1 MSEAKKEVADKPIG
15 YECRFA
21 VYCPPPQGS
30 DDDYHLVKE
39 IAHYAD
45 GRKEPRTR
53 LVKNFARPFWVTKK
67 GCRNHEQKK
76 EWEELNKL
84 DKFEATQSKL
94 NDAIKKA
101 LDMRWFQGDPRQLSR
116 SPYLYGSDI
125 LSTAVMKKTYQKK
138 WPNLQT
144 PYTVACFDTEK
155 DVVYGTDEIN
165 MATISFGSKVFTA
178 VQKAFVEGLSD
189 VQDRAHATFK
199 KYLGAIDMKMKK
211 GKPNSDGEPTVVDV
225 VEMRGLQWELVIVE
239 SEIDVIVECM
249 KKAHQWKPDFVAI
262 WNIDFDMGMMIK
274 ACDKAGYDPAHLFSD
289 PSMPHDW
296 RHFKYK
302 QGQKQK
308 KTASGKIT
316 PIKPADQWHTVYTP
330 SSFYFIDAMCVYR
343 KIRIAKGEEPSYA
356 LDAILDKILGARKL
370 KFKEAEQYTKLEW
383 HQFMQQNFKLEYIVY
398 NVFDCVSMEMLDET
412 TLDLAVALPGGAGCS
427 DFGNFKSQPRRTVDD
442 LHYFAM
448 DEKGLVI
455 GSTSDEMQTELDSLT
470 LGLENWIV
478 TLPAHLVADNGLQL
492 IEEYPLL
499 RTNIRVHVADLD
511 VSASYPNGEVV
522 FNIGKCTTRKELCSV
537 EGVPEQLQRAQGIN
551 LSGGHTNAVEFCVDM
566 YKLPHMES
574 WLREFKQHNDMPLIE
589 DVTDEEMEFISSL
602 IRSGEG
608 SPTSSVRVQMTT
620 GVTMTMGGEHREI
633 NPNGWIDMTD
643 VDTESDLAGVLF
655 SPVDTMEA

>member
-1 MSEAKKEVADKPIG
+1 MSETNLVKPIG
-15 YECRFA
+15 FECRFA
-21 VYCPPPQGS
+21 VTCAAPSGS
-30 DDDYHLVKE
+30 NDDFHLVKE
-39 IAHYAD
+39 IAHFPD
-45 GRKEPRTR
+45 GSRKAQTR
-53 LVKNFARPFWVTKK
+53 LVKNYKYPFYVTKK
-67 GCRNHEQKK
+67 GCQNHEQKK
-76 EWEELNKL
+76 EWEELTKL
-84 DKFEATQSKL
+84 DKFESTKTER
-94 NDAIKKA
+94 DRAIAKA
-101 LDMRWFQGDPRQLSR
+101 LGMGWFQGDPRQLSR

-125 LSTAVMKKTYQKK
+125 LPTAVLKKTYQKK
-138 WPNLQT
+138 WPELMSQ
-144 PYTVACFDTEK
+144 YSVACFDTEK

-165 MATISFGSKVFTA
+165 MATLSFGKKVFTA
-178 VQKAFVEGLSD
+178 VQKSFVEGLSD
-189 VQDRAHATFK
+189 VPHRAKEAFN
-199 KYLGAIDMKMKK
+199 KYLGAIEMKMKK
-211 GKPNSDGEPTVVDV
+211 GKPNSDGELQTVNV
-225 VEMRGLQWELVIVE
+225 VEMRGLEWELVIVE
-239 SEIDVIVECM
+239 KEIDVIVECM
-249 KKAHQWKPDFVAI
+249 KRAHEWKPDFVAI
-262 WNIDFDMGMMIK
+262 WNIDFDMQMMIK
-274 ACDKAGYDPAHLFSD
+274 ACERAGYDPAHIFSD
-289 PSMPHDW
+289 PSVPHDW

-316 PIKPADQWHTVYTP
+316 PIKPADQWHSVYCP

-383 HQFMQQNFKLEYIVY
+383 HQHMQQYYKLEYIIY

-412 TLDLAVALPGGAGCS
+412 TLDLAVALPGGSGCS

-448 DEKGLVI
+448 DTKGLVI
-455 GSTSDEMQTELDSLT
+455 GSTSDEMQTDLDALT

-522 FNIGKCTTRKELCSV
+522 FNIGKCTTKKELCSV
-537 EGVPEQLQRAQGIN
+537 DGVPEQLQRAQGIN

-566 YKLPHMES
+566 YKMPQFDQ
-574 WLREFKQHNDMPLIE
+574 WLAAFSQSRDTAVVLDATP
-589 DVTDEEMEFISSL
+589 EELEFIESL

-608 SPTSSVRVQMTT
+608 SPEAPVRVQMTT
-620 GVTMTMGGEHREI
+620 GVSMTMGMDEQRQI
-633 NPNGWIDMTD
+633 NEGNWIDMTD
-643 VDTESDLAGVLF
+643 VDMESDMAGMVF
-655 SPVDTMEA
+655 AEV